1 MTMTTEL
8 VELADRLEALAGALG
23 NIDPDGGSA
32 GYRLLGDAYGEA
44 EEIAAAIRALASR
57 AGGWRPIAEAPVS
70 SDPMLGDVE
79 DCLVYG
85 PEIGRKMGRAWKYAD
100 GKVRAQAYGFH
111 GDWKIT
117 HFQPLPEPPAAPE
130 PVAEGSNNSTN
141 DEEEA
146 P

>member
-1 MTMTTEL
+1 MTTEL
-8 VELADRLEALAGALG
+8 VELADEMRSVSGAFAEPALVEEWERRL
-23 NIDPDGGSA
+23 
-32 GYRLLGDAYGEA
+32 
-44 EEIAAAIRALASR
+44 RALASR

-117 HFQPLPEPPAAPE
+117 HFQPLPEPPAAPRTGGGG
-130 PVAEGSNNSTN
+130 VK
-141 DEEEA
+141 
-146 P
+146 